1 MYWHLC
7 AAVAFIAV
15 AVAAVSQ
22 GEVLAQDKLKVAI
35 GQRGLWDT
43 SITEISVRVGI
54 FKKHGLELE
63 TLYTQGGG
71 ETQQAVIANSV
82 DIGVSAGTMGVMSAF
97 TKGAPIRIIGAEM
110 TGAGD
115 LFWYVR
121 ADSPIK
127 SLSDAGGKTIAYSTN
142 GASSHSIANR
152 FIQKFAPTAK
162 GVATGNPPS
171 TLTQVMTGQ
180 IDVGWAGPPFGLDQ
194 LDKSEIRIVAS
205 GNDSGLGGQTVRVLI
220 THPATLAAK
229 KDQLARY
236 MKGYRETIDAMY
248 ADPAV
253 VKSYADWLQISVEKA
268 MRSRDGFYPKAAVD
282 PDRIAGLDELLPEA
296 MAMKFIA
303 APLTKEQIAELIQI
317 FPR

>member
-1 MYWHLC
+1 MHRHLIAS
-7 AAVAFIAV
+7 AAAILATVVAHGH
-15 AVAAVSQ
+15 AA
-22 GEVLAQDKLKVAI
+22 AQDKLKIAI

-43 SITEISVRVGI
+43 SVTEIGVRVGI
-54 FKKHGLELE
+54 FKKHGLEIE

-82 DIGVSAGTMGVMSAF
+82 DVGVSAGTMGVMSAYA
-97 TKGAPIRIIGAEM
+97 KGAPIRIIGAEM

-115 LFWYVR
+115 LYWYVKTE
-121 ADSPIK
+121 SPIK
-127 SLSDAGGKTIAYSTN
+127 TLADAAGKTISYSTN
-142 GASSHSIANR
+142 GASSHSIVNR
-152 FIQKFAPTAK
+152 FIAKFAPTAK

-180 IDVGWAGPPFGLDQ
+180 VDVGWAGPPFGLDQ
-194 LDKSEIRIVAS
+194 LDKKEIRIVAG
-205 GNDSGLGGQTVRVLI
+205 GNDSGLEGQTVRVVI

-248 ADPAV
+248 SDPAAL
-253 VKSYADWLQISVEKA
+253 KSYADWLQITVEKA
-268 MRSRDGFYPKAAVD
+268 TRGRDGFYPKAVLD
-282 PDRIAGLDELLPEA
+282 PDKIQGLDQILPEA
-296 MAMKFIA
+296 VTMKFLA
-303 APLTKEQIAELIQI
+303 APLTKAQLDELIQI